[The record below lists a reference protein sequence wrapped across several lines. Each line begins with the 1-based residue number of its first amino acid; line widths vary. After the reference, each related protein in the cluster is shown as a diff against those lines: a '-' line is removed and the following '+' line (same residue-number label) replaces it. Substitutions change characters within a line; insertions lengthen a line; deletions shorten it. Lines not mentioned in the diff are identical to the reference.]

1 MIATQSV
8 ANSPDAKLGGDP
20 LAELRGVSKHYG
32 AVLALNDVDFAVRPA
47 RMVGIVGH
55 NGAGKSTLIRVLAG
69 LIRPTAGTVFFAG
82 RELTDGFDTR
92 QAYAYGIRCVFQEL
106 SLCETLTVYENVR
119 VLHPRLAGRGWRA
132 LSRKI
137 IRQALDT
144 IFPGH
149 DIDPDQTV
157 GGLSLG
163 RRQMVEIARAFT
175 VVDVPVRLVILDE
188 PTSSLDAKVADRL
201 MAFTRAARS
210 GGIACVFISHRLR
223 EVVSYS
229 DDIVVMRDGA
239 VTEATVV
246 GPEISEDAIVEKM
259 GSVTSAIAPRSLDE
273 LQKRG
278 ARELRVRASRSR
290 GQEILFHLDAGE
302 VVGLSGLAGQGQRE
316 VLLDVLSAARAR
328 NADMQVNGTVV
339 YVTGDRQG
347 EGVFPLW
354 SLLENLSAGSL
365 DRLARFGVISLRRE
379 LELAETWR
387 RRLAIRT
394 ASVFQPIRALSGGNQ
409 QKVLIARAFAAEP
422 DIVLFNDPTR
432 GVDIGTRRE
441 SMSGSASGPPPAAR
455 SFGIRPRQRSSPTA
469 TVSTF
474 FAKGTS
480 WTRLRGVT

>member
-1 MIATQSV
+1 M
-8 ANSPDAKLGGDP
+8 
-20 LAELRGVSKHYG
+20 
-32 AVLALNDVDFAVRPA
+32 
-47 RMVGIVGH
+47 
-55 NGAGKSTLIRVLAG
+55 
-69 LIRPTAGTVFFAG
+69 
-82 RELTDGFDTR
+82 
-92 QAYAYGIRCVFQEL
+92 
-106 SLCETLTVYENVR
+106 
-119 VLHPRLAGRGWRA
+119 
-132 LSRKI
+132 
-137 IRQALDT
+137 
-144 IFPGH
+144 
-149 DIDPDQTV
+149 
-157 GGLSLG
+157 
-163 RRQMVEIARAFT
+163 
-175 VVDVPVRLVILDE
+175 
-188 PTSSLDAKVADRL
+188 
-201 MAFTRAARS
+201 S
-210 GGIACVFISHRLR
+210 G
-223 EVVSYS
+223 
-229 DDIVVMRDGA
+229 
-239 VTEATVV
+239 
-246 GPEISEDAIVEKM
+246 PKISEDAIVEKM

-441 SMSGSASGPPPAAR
+441 LYERVRERAAAGCAFLWYTTETAELANCDR
-455 SFGIRPRQRSSPTA
+455 VYVLRQGHFVDEVARRDLTEERIIRSS
-469 TVSTF
+469 F
-474 FAKGTS
+474 EGT
-480 WTRLRGVT
+480 